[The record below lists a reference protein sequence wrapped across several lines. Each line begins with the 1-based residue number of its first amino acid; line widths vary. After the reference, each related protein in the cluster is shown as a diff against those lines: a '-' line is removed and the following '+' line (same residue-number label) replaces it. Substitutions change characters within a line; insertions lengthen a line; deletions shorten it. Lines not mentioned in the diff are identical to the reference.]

1 MFTAALFT
9 IVKHRSNPNVYR
21 QMNGYA
27 KYGLNIN
34 TEYYSAFTGKEILI
48 YAKYAWTLRTLH

>member
-1 MFTAALFT
+1 
-9 IVKHRSNPNVYR
+9 
-21 QMNGYA
+21 MNGYA